1 MSLVISWS
9 GGFLY
14 ESESSGLENHL
25 FSMYLAVKK
34 TFFLKI
40 RFENGGRCAG
50 LSVIPGFDPE
60 EASGN
65 CSLAI
70 Q

>member
-1 MSLVISWS
+1 
-9 GGFLY
+9 
-14 ESESSGLENHL
+14 
-25 FSMYLAVKK
+25 MYLAVKK
-34 TFFLKI
+34 KKLLKI

-50 LSVIPGFDPE
+50 LSGIPGFDPE

-70 Q
+70 R

>member
-34 TFFLKI
+34 PFLKKYVLKM
-40 RFENGGRCAG
+40 A
-50 LSVIPGFDPE
+50 VDV
-60 EASGN
+60 
-65 CSLAI
+65 
-70 Q
+70 QD